1 MTLDVMMES
10 PLVGEVAGNLR
21 VLVGRLVRALQA
33 QDPEDGLSMS
43 KVSVLSRLADE
54 GAASASALA
63 SAERVRPQSMSATLA
78 ALEAEGLVARRP
90 HPTDRR
96 QILFELTE
104 QGWETAHSAR
114 RSREDW
120 LTRVLET
127 EFDNEE
133 RRLLRRAIELLERL
147 AEHP

>member
-10 PLVGEVAGNLR
+10 PLVGDVAGNLR
-21 VLVGRLVRALQA
+21 VLVGRLLRALQA

-43 KVSVLSRLADE
+43 KVSVLSRLADD
-54 GAASASALA
+54 GPASASTLA

-96 QILFELTE
+96 QILIELTE
-104 QGWETAHSAR
+104 QGWQTARSAR

-120 LTRVLET
+120 LTRVLES
-127 EFDNEE
+127 EYDQEE
-133 RRLLRRAIELLERL
+133 LRLLSRAIELLERL
-147 AEHP
+147 AER

>member
-1 MTLDVMMES
+1 MTLDVMMET

-96 QILFELTE
+96 QILIELTE
-104 QGWETAHSAR
+104 QGWETAQSAR

-120 LTRVLET
+120 LTRVLVA
-127 EFDNEE
+127 EFDDEE
-133 RRLLRRAIELLERL
+133 LRALNRAIELLERL
-147 AEHP
+147 AER